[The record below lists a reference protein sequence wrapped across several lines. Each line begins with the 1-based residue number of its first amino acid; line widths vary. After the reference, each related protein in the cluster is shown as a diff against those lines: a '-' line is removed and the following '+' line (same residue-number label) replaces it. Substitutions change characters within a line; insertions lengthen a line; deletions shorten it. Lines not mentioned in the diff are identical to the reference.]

1 MMTFV
6 NTKSWAGGTLGR
18 WARWRCAPP
27 REAEAAPKESATG
40 LQRVGYS
47 SRMTSAEIA
56 AFEARVL
63 KLTADG
69 AIPKEVSAEI
79 ARLIAKVNELQMEL
93 NRLRTSK
100 PR

>member
-1 MMTFV
+1 
-6 NTKSWAGGTLGR
+6 
-18 WARWRCAPP
+18 
-27 REAEAAPKESATG
+27 
-40 LQRVGYS
+40 
-47 SRMTSAEIA
+47 MTSAEIA